1 VEEGRG
7 DVDAA
12 DQARR
17 RQIDLVPESA
27 WAKGD
32 YAEFLI
38 RKGDVNAAI
47 VMAQRAVNQL
57 AYGAGKNTLA
67 HAYCAQGESLLW
79 TDHQA
84 DEAAR
89 SFQAAQGAFASA
101 ECAAYGLGAY
111 HQYQGVTRNSSS
123 ELFVAKGLY
132 EKATALEPENALA
145 RRALEALQ

>member
-89 SFQAAQGAFASA
+89 SFQTAQGAFASD
-101 ECAAYGLGAY
+101 ECSAYGLGEY

-123 ELFVAKGLY
+123 ELFVAKRLY
-132 EKATALEPENALA
+132 EKATTLEPENALA